1 MPRFAMYTQ
10 IVKDA
15 SALLSRRA
23 DVVVIA
29 GRRTRRLLETKLT
42 VAVEERRTASARLDT
57 LRTRVAAFRTKH
69 PNCVSSLATA
79 VAALKEAEEAL
90 RDVRD
95 AICAE
100 LVQEYGD
107 VECSMKSEDAKAAAI
122 AETAELARVAM
133 IVTAGM

>member
-69 PNCVSSLATA
+69 PNCVNYA

-90 RDVRD
+90 
-95 AICAE
+95 
-100 LVQEYGD
+100 VQSW
-107 VECSMKSEDAKAAAI
+107 CKSM
-122 AETAELARVAM
+122 
-133 IVTAGM
+133 GMWMRKRQP